1 MGWRTARRRH
11 RRPPWLP
18 GRSRSLRGPRVGDP
32 RDARAAAGA
41 RGALW
46 WQGWASHME
55 GAGARDTKG
64 FLAYTLHP
72 SHASQVL
79 GRTLD
84 SFTHTPS
91 PHLPRS
97 RPCHP
102 TLIRI
107 TPTSTRPHC
116 SHQVPKPAH
125 CLPMTHTFHPPHPTA
140 HAPCPSSTHPHDTPP
155 RPCPQLTGRCLFQP
169 DHTHRLTLCTHPRH
183 SSHDLAA
190 QHHSCPLT
198 AHHH

>member
-102 TLIRI
+102 TPIRI

-125 CLPMTHTFHPPHPTA
+125 CLPMTHTFQPPHLTA
-140 HAPCPSSTHPHDTPP
+140 HAPCPSSTSLHATPVSES
-155 RPCPQLTGRCLFQP
+155 R
-169 DHTHRLTLCTHPRH
+169 RLERH
-183 SSHDLAA
+183 AA
-190 QHHSCPLT
+190 AAAAPAVGFFTKDYIYSNGTRTPILL
-198 AHHH
+198 